1 MSASV
6 RMLVLTVLFT
16 LIPLGSHALAQQA
29 QVRPRLA
36 PGTEAI
42 TVRPGAASG
51 PAAIGN
57 PAADLGYAAAI
68 PGDEKI
74 QRLQKRVAELVH
86 QVHALQKQYDSLN
99 ASLGALAKATV
110 TFRCESAG
118 GEARSVNSLGAAVG
132 CSPYACNPTTGKCY
146 QPLCANTEQ
155 CLGGFACD
163 VGQSNLC
170 VSTR

>member
-1 MSASV
+1 MDAIV
-6 RMLVLTVLFT
+6 RILALTALFT
-16 LIPLGSHALAQQA
+16 LIPLWSHALAQQA

-36 PGTEAI
+36 PGAETI
-42 TVRPGAASG
+42 TVKPGAASG

-68 PGDEKI
+68 PADEKI

-99 ASLGALAKATV
+99 ASLSALAKATV
-110 TFRCESAG
+110 TFRCELVGS
-118 GEARSVNSLGAAVG
+118 EARSVNSLGASVG

-146 QPLCANTEQ
+146 QPLCANSEQ
-155 CLGGFACD
+155 CGGGFSCD
-163 VGQSNLC
+163 VAQSSLC
-170 VSTR
+170 VR